1 MTTELTYPN
10 PTGDPDDR
18 GEPIRPAVRV
28 SDKHVFVEPGEN
40 VRATV
45 TVRNVSGIIETYDL
59 APLGPALPWTTVLP
73 PSISLFPGEEDSA
86 TITLRPPM
94 SSAVVAGDYVL
105 GIRAQSQVDPACSA
119 AEEMLVSVQPFY
131 RFETDVSRT
140 TFQVRTKATAQ
151 IKIANKG
158 NSTMTYSVSAVDPE
172 NYVRIVIKDKL
183 ITLAPG
189 ESVWVPITLK
199 VAPRPFGTTND
210 TLPVTTTIVPLRD
223 EDTGIPIV
231 DPEPENQVI
240 NLLHRPFIRL
250 RVGIFGKLV
259 LLIGV
264 LALIAAFVLSRI
276 LDATP
281 PPATGAPPTPSAFK
295 GQLNDQ
301 NLPVLTWDPAPGATG
316 YSIYALGNAGNPV
329 PTPTPTI
336 AVEVPQA
343 TTAPAGYTSD
353 DVRITFAVAPLPR
366 ASTGPSVAA
375 PSPSPTQNL
384 VLEETLP
391 SPVCIGCTEIGTVD
405 GGTTRF
411 VVEQVNPGEN
421 CYRISANVGEIKSLY
436 SPPTCVTVPT
446 AEEAAAA
453 AAAAGGDTAGAG
465 TDGAGGGAGAGGAG
479 GAGAP
484 AGPPPPCEPVL
495 TEARVV
501 SPTSLA
507 ILWQPATEPPKGWTA
522 PDPSATATPAADG
535 KMRGGDT
542 AAKGGSDGTAADAK
556 VCDPAAKI
564 TGWSI
569 QRKIFTGWSDVT
581 PEPKP
586 NDTAIEVADLEP
598 DTKYC
603 FRMAAKSANGDSRYT
618 KKFCAK
624 TPPAAE
630 ASPSPSAP
638 PAPSASQ
645 PVQDAPA

>member
-10 PTGDPDDR
+10 PTGDPEDR
-18 GEPIRPAVRV
+18 GEPTRPVVRIPE
-28 SDKHVFVEPGEN
+28 KHIYVEPGESF
-40 VRATV
+40 RATV

-59 APLGPALPWTTVLP
+59 TPLGPALPWTNVLP

-105 GIRAQSQVDPACSA
+105 GVRAQSQVDPACSA
-119 AEEMLVSVQPFY
+119 SEEVLVSVEPFY
-131 RFETDVSRT
+131 RFETDISRS
-140 TFQVRTKATAQ
+140 TFQVRTKANAQ
-151 IKIANKG
+151 IKISNKG

-189 ESVWVPITLK
+189 ESVWVPIALK
-199 VAPRPFGTTND
+199 VAPRPFGTAND
-210 TLPVTTTIVPLRD
+210 TLPITATIVPLRN
-223 EDTGIPIV
+223 EDAGIPIV

-250 RVGIFGKLV
+250 RLGIFGKFV
-259 LLIGV
+259 LLIGI
-264 LALIAAFVLSRI
+264 LALIAAFILSRI

-281 PPATGAPPTPSAFK
+281 PQATGAPPSPSLFNAT
-295 GQLNDQ
+295 LNDQ
-301 NLPVLTWDPAPGATG
+301 NQPVLTWDPAPGATG
-316 YSIYALGNAGNPV
+316 YSIYAIGDAGNPV
-329 PTPTPTI
+329 PAPTPTI
-336 AVEVPQA
+336 AVEVPPA
-343 TTAPAGYTSD
+343 TTAPAAFTDD

-366 ASTGPSVAA
+366 SSTGPSIPA
-375 PSPSPTQNL
+375 PSPSATQNL

-421 CYRISANVGEIKSLY
+421 CYRIAASVGEIKSLY

-446 AEEAAAA
+446 AEEAAAEA
-453 AAAAGGDTAGAG
+453 AAEGGDAA
-465 TDGAGGGAGAGGAG
+465 AGGAG
-479 GAGAP
+479 GAGGDAAA

-507 ILWQPATEPPKGWTA
+507 ILWQAATEPPKGWSA
-522 PDPSATATPAADG
+522 PEPSASASADS

-542 AAKGGSDGTAADAK
+542 NAKGGDGSGGDAADAK

-598 DTKYC
+598 GTKYC

-618 KKFCAK
+618 KKFCAT
-624 TPPAAE
+624 TPPSAE
-630 ASPSPSAP
+630 ASPSPSASTT

>member
-10 PTGDPDDR
+10 PTGDPEDR
-18 GEPIRPAVRV
+18 GEPTRPVVRIL
-28 SDKHVFVEPGEN
+28 DKHVYVEPGESY
-40 VRATV
+40 RATV

-59 APLGPALPWTTVLP
+59 TPLGPAVPWTTVLP
-73 PSISLFPGEEDSA
+73 PSVSLFPGEEDSV
-86 TITLRPPM
+86 TVTLRPPT

-105 GIRAQSQVDPACSA
+105 GVRAQSQVDPACSA
-119 AEEMLVSVQPFY
+119 AEEVLVSVEPFY
-131 RFETDVSRT
+131 RFETDISRT

-172 NYVRIVIKDKL
+172 NYVKIKIKNNL

-189 ESVWVPITLK
+189 ESVWVPVALK
-199 VAPRPFGTTND
+199 VAPRPFGTAND
-210 TLPVTTTIVPLRD
+210 TLPITTTIYPLRND
-223 EDTGIPIV
+223 DAGIPIV

-250 RVGIFGKLV
+250 RLGIFGKLV
-259 LLIGV
+259 LLIGI
-264 LALIAAFVLSRI
+264 LALIAAFILSRI

-281 PPATGAPPTPSAFK
+281 PEATGAPPSPSLFNAT
-295 GQLNDQ
+295 LNDQ
-301 NLPVLTWDPAPGATG
+301 NQPVLTWDPAPGATG
-316 YSIYALGNAGNPV
+316 YSIYAIGDAGNPV
-329 PTPTPTI
+329 PAPTPTV

-343 TTAPAGYTSD
+343 TAAPASFD
-353 DVRITFAVAPLPR
+353 DQVRITFALAPLPR
-366 ASTGPSVAA
+366 ASSGPSLAA

-384 VLEETLP
+384 LLEETLP
-391 SPVCIGCTEIGTVD
+391 SPVCIGCTEVGSVD

-421 CYRISANVGEIKSLY
+421 CYRIAASVGEIKSLY

-446 AEEAAAA
+446 ADEAAAA
-453 AAAAGGDTAGAG
+453 AAAEGGDAA
-465 TDGAGGGAGAGGAG
+465 AGGAG
-479 GAGAP
+479 GAAAE

-507 ILWQPATEPPKGWTA
+507 ILWQAATEPPKGWTA
-522 PDPSATATPAADG
+522 PEPSGSASPAADT

-542 AAKGGSDGTAADAK
+542 NAKDDGGAGGDAGGDGADTK

-598 DTKYC
+598 GTKYC

-618 KKFCAK
+618 KKFCAT
-624 TPPAAE
+624 TPPSAE
-630 ASPSPSAP
+630 ASPSPSASTA